1 MSSYD
6 KCVYDYVTLW
16 TSNIWIYWS
25 TKAFVIVLVL
35 KKRYLETLF
44 VKNKSLV
51 YKLMLLLCNIIMPF
65 MIVWNNFVN
74 IYYIS
79 QIGFEQ
85 FITSKST
92 FNYYIYIWFLVYVI
106 VVWHRYSI
114 THCIE
119 CTVLCIDVKAPKFQ
133 QLFPLTDCK
142 ILYKFIQHHINKM
155 LFNSFT
161 ILSMLRNWWL

>member
-92 FNYYIYIWFLVYVI
+92 FNYYIYIFDLIFNYPLYRVHSAVY
-106 VVWHRYSI
+106 W
-114 THCIE
+114 CQG
-119 CTVLCIDVKAPKFQ
+119 PKI
-133 QLFPLTDCK
+133 PT
-142 ILYKFIQHHINKM
+142 
-155 LFNSFT
+155 T
-161 ILSMLRNWWL
+161 LSTYRL